1 MPAPRPAVAKY
12 FVLQDL
18 SGATAPALV
27 MSPREYNSPVI
38 PRQRPN
44 PIYMVVL
51 IAILFTP
58 LLLDAQSRSLAPF
71 VPTPS
76 DVVDRMLT
84 LARVGP
90 RDLVYDLGCG
100 DGRIVIT
107 AAQKFG
113 ARGVGVDIDA
123 NLINQAEANAKAAGV
138 DRRVKFLVQDA
149 MTVDVSDATVVTLYL
164 LSASNVKLRPI
175 LTRQLR
181 RGARIV
187 SHSFAMG
194 DWEPDVVDTFRD
206 VNWTSRTLYL
216 WTTDGKVKP

>member
-1 MPAPRPAVAKY
+1 MA
-12 FVLQDL
+12 
-18 SGATAPALV
+18 ALA
-27 MSPREYNSPVI
+27 
-38 PRQRPN
+38 
-44 PIYMVVL
+44 L
-51 IAILFTP
+51 AILLGQ
-58 LLLDAQSRSLAPF
+58 LLLTAQSRSLAPY

-76 DVVDRMLT
+76 DVVDRMLA
-84 LARVGP
+84 LAKVGP
-90 RDLVYDLGCG
+90 RDVVYDLGCG
-100 DGRIVIT
+100 DGRIVIA

-123 NLINQAEANAKAAGV
+123 NLINQADANAKAAGV

-194 DWEPDVVDTFRD
+194 DWEPEVVDTFKD
-206 VNWTSRTLYL
+206 SNGTSRTLYL
-216 WTTDGKVKP
+216 WTTDGKTRP